1 MADSA
6 RVVLIGG
13 ESVAVAGHSANR
25 PTVRRRIVGA
35 QLRRLREN
43 SGVSRRQAAASIGVG
58 ESRLSRVET
67 GHSGLD
73 EDDVRRL
80 LELYGIHRAEERDAL
95 LALVREANRPGWL
108 QAFSGAVPAWFRPY
122 VDLEEA
128 AQVIRT
134 YEVQFIP
141 GLLQTEDYARA
152 VIAHGLT
159 EPPADEVERRVE
171 LRMRRQRIL
180 TSAHPTRLWA
190 VIDEAALWRPIG
202 GSDVTRD
209 QLRALLDAA
218 RLQNITVQVMPFH
231 VGGHAGEAGAFTI
244 LRFPEP
250 ELHDIAYVE
259 QLTGAMYLERDDDMD
274 HYGAAMERLCVQ
286 SASPEESMDLISK
299 IIREI

>member
-1 MADSA
+1 M
-6 RVVLIGG
+6 
-13 ESVAVAGHSANR
+13 AVAAQSASR

-35 QLRRLREN
+35 QLRRLREA
-43 SGVSRRQAAASIGVG
+43 SGVSRREAGASIGVG
-58 ESRLSRVET
+58 ESKLGRIET
-67 GHSGLD
+67 GRVGL
-73 EDDVRRL
+73 EEHEVKQL
-80 LELYGIHRAEERDAL
+80 LELYGIHDPQERDGL
-95 LALVREANRPGWL
+95 LALAREANRPGWL
-108 QAFSGAVPAWFRPY
+108 QAFSGAMPAWFRPY

-141 GLLQTEDYARA
+141 GLLQTEEYARA
-152 VIAHGLT
+152 VVAHGLS
-159 EPPADEVERRVE
+159 EPPEEEVARRVE
-171 LRMRRQRIL
+171 LRLRRQRIL
-180 TSAHPTRLWA
+180 TASNPTRLWA

-202 GSDVTRD
+202 GSEVSRA

-218 RLQNITVQVMPFH
+218 RLQNITVQVMPFR

-250 ELHDIAYVE
+250 ELHDIAYLE

>member
-1 MADSA
+1 
-6 RVVLIGG
+6 
-13 ESVAVAGHSANR
+13 VAVAAHSASR

-35 QLRRLREN
+35 QLRRLRES
-43 SGVSRRQAAASIGVG
+43 SGVTRREACASIGIG
-58 ESRLSRVET
+58 ESKLGRAET
-67 GHSGLD
+67 GRVGL
-73 EDDVRRL
+73 EEHDVKQL
-80 LELYGIHRAEERDAL
+80 LELYGIHDEHERDAL

-108 QAFSGAVPAWFRPY
+108 QAYSGAMPAWFRPY

-134 YEVQFIP
+134 YEVQFVP
-141 GLLQTEDYARA
+141 GLLQTEEYTRA
-152 VIAHGLT
+152 VITQNRTKVT
-159 EPPADEVERRVE
+159 EDEVARRVE
-171 LRMRRQRIL
+171 LRLRRQRIL
-180 TSAHPTRLWA
+180 TAPNPTRLWA

-202 GSDVTRD
+202 GAEVMRA

-218 RLQNITVQVMPFH
+218 RLQHITVQVMPFR

-299 IIREI
+299 IIREL

>member
-1 MADSA
+1 M
-6 RVVLIGG
+6 
-13 ESVAVAGHSANR
+13 AVAAHSASR

-35 QLRRLREN
+35 QLRRLRES
-43 SGVSRRQAAASIGVG
+43 SGVTRREAGASIGVG
-58 ESRLSRVET
+58 ESRLGRIEA
-67 GHSGLD
+67 GRAGL
-73 EDDVRRL
+73 EEHDVKQL
-80 LELYGIHRAEERDAL
+80 LELYGIHDAAERDEL
-95 LALVREANRPGWL
+95 LILAREANRPGWL
-108 QAFSGAVPAWFRPY
+108 QAFSGAMPAWFRPY

-152 VIAHGLT
+152 VIAQALS
-159 EPPADEVERRVE
+159 EPPTQEVDRRVA
-171 LRMRRQRIL
+171 LRLRRQQIL
-180 TSAHPTRLWA
+180 TTPNPTRLWA

-202 GSDVTRD
+202 GSDVTRA

-218 RLQNITVQVMPFH
+218 RLQHITVQVMPFR

-250 ELHDIAYVE
+250 ELHDIAYLE

>member
-1 MADSA
+1 MALGA
-6 RVVLIGG
+6 
-13 ESVAVAGHSANR
+13 HSASR

-35 QLRRLREN
+35 QLRRLREA
-43 SGVSRRQAAASIGVG
+43 SGVSRRTAAGSIGVG
-58 ESRLSRVET
+58 ESKLGRIEVGRT
-67 GHSGLD
+67 GLEEH
-73 EDDVRRL
+73 DVKQL
-80 LELYGIHRAEERDAL
+80 LELYGIHDAQERDAL
-95 LALVREANRPGWL
+95 LALAREANRPGWL
-108 QAFSGAVPAWFRPY
+108 QEFSGAMPAWFRPY

-141 GLLQTEDYARA
+141 GLLQTEDYTRA
-152 VIAHGLT
+152 VVRHGLADPS
-159 EPPADEVERRVE
+159 EDEVTRRVE
-171 LRMRRQRIL
+171 LRLRRQRIL
-180 TSAHPTRLWA
+180 TAPNPTRLWA

-202 GSDVTRD
+202 GSDVARA
-209 QLRALLDAA
+209 QLRALLDSA
-218 RLQNITVQVMPFH
+218 RLQNITVQVMPFR

-299 IIREI
+299 IIREL

>member
-1 MADSA
+1 
-6 RVVLIGG
+6 
-13 ESVAVAGHSANR
+13 VAVAPHSANR

-35 QLRRLREN
+35 QLRRLRES
-43 SGVSRRQAAASIGVG
+43 SGVSRREAGASIGVG
-58 ESRLSRVET
+58 ESKLSRIEIGRV
-67 GHSGLD
+67 GL
-73 EDDVRRL
+73 EEHEVKQL
-80 LELYGIHRAEERDAL
+80 LELYGIHDPQERDAL
-95 LALVREANRPGWL
+95 LALAREANRPGWL
-108 QAFSGAVPAWFRPY
+108 QAFSGAMPAWFRPY

-141 GLLQTEDYARA
+141 GLLQTEEYARA
-152 VIAHGLT
+152 VVAHGLS
-159 EPPADEVERRVE
+159 EPPEEEVARRVE
-171 LRMRRQRIL
+171 LRLRRQRIL
-180 TSAHPTRLWA
+180 TASNPTRLWA

-202 GSDVTRD
+202 GSEVSRA

-218 RLQNITVQVMPFH
+218 RLQNITVQVMPFR

-250 ELHDIAYVE
+250 ELHDIAYLE

>member
-1 MADSA
+1 M
-6 RVVLIGG
+6 
-13 ESVAVAGHSANR
+13 AVAGHSASR

-35 QLRRLREN
+35 QLRRLRES
-43 SGVSRRQAAASIGVG
+43 SGVSRQEAAGSIGVG
-58 ESRLSRVET
+58 ESRLGRIET
-67 GHSGLD
+67 GRAGLD
-73 EDDVRRL
+73 EQDVKRL
-80 LELYGIHRAEERDAL
+80 LELYGIHDPQERDAL

-108 QAFSGAVPAWFRPY
+108 QEFGGAVPAWFRPY
-122 VDLEEA
+122 LDLEEA

-134 YEVQFIP
+134 YEVQFVP

-152 VIAHGLT
+152 VIAQGMA
-159 EPPADEVERRVE
+159 EPSKAEVARRVE
-171 LRMRRQRIL
+171 LRLRRQRIL
-180 TSAHPTRLWA
+180 TAPNPTRLWA

-202 GSDVTRD
+202 GSDISRA

-218 RLQNITVQVMPFH
+218 RLQHITVQVMPFR

-259 QLTGAMYLERDDDMD
+259 QLTGAMYLERDDDID
-274 HYGAAMERLCVQ
+274 SYGAAMERLCVQ
-286 SASPEESMDLISK
+286 SASPEESMDVISK

>member
-1 MADSA
+1 VGVPANSA
-6 RVVLIGG
+6 
-13 ESVAVAGHSANR
+13 SR
-25 PTVRRRIVGA
+25 PTVRRRIMGA
-35 QLRRLREN
+35 QLRRLRET
-43 SGVSRRQAAASIGVG
+43 SGVTRREAAASVGLG
-58 ESRLSRVET
+58 ESKLGRIET
-67 GHSGLD
+67 GRVGLD
-73 EDDVRRL
+73 EDDLQRL
-80 LELYGIHRAEERDAL
+80 LKLYGIHEPDERDAL
-95 LALVREANRPGWL
+95 LALAREANSPGWL
-108 QAFSGAVPAWFRPY
+108 QDYSGAMPAWFRPY

-134 YEVQFIP
+134 YEVQFVP

-152 VIAHGLT
+152 VITQGRT
-159 EPPADEVERRVE
+159 DRPEEEVAARVA
-171 LRMRRQRIL
+171 LRLRRQRIL
-180 TSAHPTRLWA
+180 TASNPTRLWA

-202 GSDVTRD
+202 GSDVSRA

-218 RLQNITVQVMPFH
+218 RLQHITVQVMPFH

-244 LRFPEP
+244 LRFPDP

-274 HYGAAMERLCVQ
+274 SYGAAMERLCVQ

>member
-1 MADSA
+1 M
-6 RVVLIGG
+6 G
-13 ESVAVAGHSANR
+13 
-25 PTVRRRIVGA
+25 T
-35 QLRRLREN
+35 QLRRLRET
-43 SGVSRRQAAASIGVG
+43 SGVTRREAAASIGLG
-58 ESRLSRVET
+58 EPKLGRIET
-67 GHSGLD
+67 GRVGLD
-73 EDDVRRL
+73 EDDLKQL
-80 LELYGIHRAEERDAL
+80 LKLYGIHEPDERDAL
-95 LALVREANRPGWL
+95 LALAREANRPGWL
-108 QAFSGAVPAWFRPY
+108 QDYSGAMPAWFRPY

-134 YEVQFIP
+134 YEVQFVP

-152 VIAHGLT
+152 VITQGRSDRP
-159 EPPADEVERRVE
+159 EEEVARRVQ
-171 LRMRRQRIL
+171 LRLRRQRIL
-180 TSAHPTRLWA
+180 TASNPTRLWA

-202 GSDVTRD
+202 GSDVSRA

-218 RLQNITVQVMPFH
+218 RLQHITVQVMPFH
-231 VGGHAGEAGAFTI
+231 VGGHAGEAGAFTV
-244 LRFPEP
+244 LRFPDP

>member
-1 MADSA
+1 
-6 RVVLIGG
+6 
-13 ESVAVAGHSANR
+13 VAVAAHSASR

-35 QLRRLREN
+35 QLRRLRES
-43 SGVSRRQAAASIGVG
+43 SGVPRQKAGAATGIGDG
-58 ESRLSRVET
+58 RLARIESGRA
-67 GHSGLD
+67 GLE
-73 EDDVRRL
+73 EDDVARL
-80 LELYGIHRAEERDAL
+80 LELYGIDGETERDAL
-95 LALVREANRPGWL
+95 LALAREANRPGWL
-108 QAFSGAVPAWFRPY
+108 QAYSDAVPAWFRPY

-152 VIAHGLT
+152 VISHGLA
-159 EPPADEVERRVE
+159 EPPADEVDRRVE
-171 LRMRRQRIL
+171 LRIRRQQIL
-180 TSAHPTRLWA
+180 AEPNPTRLWA

-202 GSDVTRD
+202 GSDVTRA

-218 RLQNITVQVMPFH
+218 RLQHITVQVMPFR

-250 ELHDIAYVE
+250 ELHDIAYLE
-259 QLTGAMYLERDDDMD
+259 QLTGAMYLEKDDDMD

-286 SASPEESMDLISK
+286 SASPEESMDLVSK

>member
-1 MADSA
+1 
-6 RVVLIGG
+6 
-13 ESVAVAGHSANR
+13 
-25 PTVRRRIVGA
+25 VGA
-35 QLRRLREN
+35 QLRRLRES
-43 SGVSRRQAAASIGVG
+43 SGVSRRAAGASIGVG
-58 ESRLSRVET
+58 ESKLGRIET
-67 GHSGLD
+67 GRAGL
-73 EDDVRRL
+73 EEHEVKQL
-80 LELYGIHRAEERDAL
+80 LELYGIHDPQERDAL
-95 LALVREANRPGWL
+95 LTLVREANRPGWL
-108 QAFSGAVPAWFRPY
+108 QAFSGAMPAWFRPY

-141 GLLQTEDYARA
+141 GLLQTEEYARA
-152 VIAHGLT
+152 VIAHGLS
-159 EPPADEVERRVE
+159 EPPEEEVARRVE
-171 LRMRRQRIL
+171 LRLRRQRIL
-180 TSAHPTRLWA
+180 TSSTPTRLWA

-202 GSDVTRD
+202 GSEVSRA
-209 QLRALLDAA
+209 QLRSLLDSA
-218 RLQNITVQVMPFH
+218 RQQHITVQVMPFR

-250 ELHDIAYVE
+250 ELHDIAYLE

>member
-1 MADSA
+1 M
-6 RVVLIGG
+6 
-13 ESVAVAGHSANR
+13 AVAAHSANR

-35 QLRRLREN
+35 QLRRLRE
-43 SGVSRRQAAASIGVG
+43 SRGLGRRQAADSIGVG

-67 GHSGLD
+67 GRAGLD
-73 EDDVRRL
+73 EEDVRRL
-80 LELYGIHRAEERDAL
+80 LELYGISRQEERDAL
-95 LALVREANRPGWL
+95 LTLVQEANRPGWL
-108 QAFSGAVPAWFRPY
+108 QAFSGAMPAWFRPY

-134 YEVQFIP
+134 YEVQFVP
-141 GLLQTEDYARA
+141 GLLQTADYARA
-152 VIAHGLT
+152 VISQGRAMPSAEET
-159 EPPADEVERRVE
+159 DRRVE
-171 LRMRRQRIL
+171 LRLRRQRIL
-180 TSAHPTRLWA
+180 TEPNPTRLWA

-202 GSDVTRD
+202 GSEVARA

-218 RLQNITVQVMPFH
+218 QLQHITVQVMPFR
-231 VGGHAGEAGAFTI
+231 VGGHAGEAGAFSI

-274 HYGAAMERLCVQ
+274 SYGAAMERLCVQ
-286 SASPEESMDLISK
+286 SASPQESMDLISK

>member
-1 MADSA
+1 M
-6 RVVLIGG
+6 
-13 ESVAVAGHSANR
+13 AVAAHSASR

-35 QLRRLREN
+35 QLRRLRET
-43 SGVSRRQAAASIGVG
+43 SGVTRQEAGATSGIG
-58 ESRLSRVET
+58 ESKLGRIEVGRA
-67 GHSGLD
+67 GL
-73 EDDVRRL
+73 EENDVKQL
-80 LELYGIHRAEERDAL
+80 LELYGIHDEQERDAL

-108 QAFSGAVPAWFRPY
+108 QAYSGAVPAWFRPY

-141 GLLQTEDYARA
+141 GLLQSEDYARA
-152 VIAHGLT
+152 VISRGRSEIT
-159 EPPADEVERRVE
+159 EEEIARRVE
-171 LRMRRQRIL
+171 LRLRRQRIL
-180 TSAHPTRLWA
+180 TASNPTRLWA

-202 GSDVTRD
+202 GPEVTRE
-209 QLRALLDAA
+209 QLRTLLEAA
-218 RLQNITVQVMPFH
+218 RLQHITVQVMPFS
-231 VGGHAGEAGAFTI
+231 VGGHAGEAGAFSI

-299 IIREI
+299 IIREL

>member
-1 MADSA
+1 
-6 RVVLIGG
+6 
-13 ESVAVAGHSANR
+13 VAVAAHSASR
-25 PTVRRRIVGA
+25 PTVRRRIVGV
-35 QLRRLREN
+35 QLRRLREAAF
-43 SGVSRRQAAASIGVG
+43 VSRQKAGEAIGIG
-58 ESRLSRVET
+58 EARLGRVES
-67 GHSGLD
+67 GRAGLD
-73 EDDVRRL
+73 EDEVVRL
-80 LELYGIHRAEERDAL
+80 LSLYGIHDERERDAL
-95 LALVREANRPGWL
+95 LTLVREANRPGWL
-108 QAFSGAVPAWFRPY
+108 QAYSGAMPAWFRPY

-152 VIAHGLT
+152 VIAHGMS
-159 EPPADEVERRVE
+159 EPPEDEVERRVE
-171 LRMRRQRIL
+171 LRLRRQRIL
-180 TSAHPTRLWA
+180 AHPNPTRLWA

-202 GSDVTRD
+202 GPEVTRA

-218 RLQNITVQVMPFH
+218 RLQHITVQVMPFR

-250 ELHDIAYVE
+250 ELHDIAYLE
-259 QLTGAMYLERDDDMD
+259 QLTGAMYLEKDDDMD

-299 IIREI
+299 IIREL

>member
-1 MADSA
+1 
-6 RVVLIGG
+6 
-13 ESVAVAGHSANR
+13 VAVAAHSASR

-35 QLRRLREN
+35 QLRRLRET
-43 SGVSRRQAAASIGVG
+43 SGVPRQKAGAAIGIGDVRLARI
-58 ESRLSRVET
+58 ESGRA
-67 GHSGLD
+67 GLE
-73 EDDVRRL
+73 EDDVVRL
-80 LELYGIHRAEERDAL
+80 LELYGINGETERDAL
-95 LALVREANRPGWL
+95 LALAREANRPGWL
-108 QAFSGAVPAWFRPY
+108 QAYSSAVPAWFRPY

-152 VIAHGLT
+152 VISHGLA
-159 EPPADEVERRVE
+159 EPPADEVDRRVE
-171 LRMRRQRIL
+171 LRLRRQQIL
-180 TSAHPTRLWA
+180 AEPNPTRLWA

-202 GSDVTRD
+202 GSDVTRA

-218 RLQNITVQVMPFH
+218 RLQHITVQVMPFR

-250 ELHDIAYVE
+250 ELHDIAYLE
-259 QLTGAMYLERDDDMD
+259 QLTGAMYLEKDDDMD

>member
-1 MADSA
+1 
-6 RVVLIGG
+6 
-13 ESVAVAGHSANR
+13 VAVAAHSVSR

-35 QLRRLREN
+35 QLRRLREAA
-43 SGVSRRQAAASIGVG
+43 GITRREAGDTIKAG
-58 ESRLSRVET
+58 EAKLGRMELGRV
-67 GHSGLD
+67 GLD
-73 EDDVRRL
+73 EHDVVEL
-80 LELYGIHRAEERDAL
+80 LALYGIQDHDERDAL

-108 QAFSGAVPAWFRPY
+108 QAYSRSMPAWFRPY

-152 VIAHGLT
+152 VIAHGMSA
-159 EPPADEVERRVE
+159 PPAKEVDRRVE
-171 LRMRRQRIL
+171 LRLRRQRIL
-180 TSAHPTRLWA
+180 STPTPARLWA

-202 GSDVTRD
+202 GSDVSRA
-209 QLRALLDAA
+209 QLRALLEAA
-218 RLQNITVQVMPFH
+218 RHEHITVQVMPFR

-250 ELHDIAYVE
+250 ELHDIAYLE
-259 QLTGAMYLERDDDMD
+259 QLTGAMYLEKDDDMD
-274 HYGAAMERLCVQ
+274 RYSGTMEQLCVQ

>member
-1 MADSA
+1 
-6 RVVLIGG
+6 L
-13 ESVAVAGHSANR
+13 AVAAQSANR

-35 QLRRLREN
+35 QLRRLRE
-43 SGVSRRQAAASIGVG
+43 SCGLGRRQAADSIGVG

-67 GHSGLD
+67 GRAGLE
-73 EDDVRRL
+73 EDDVKRL
-80 LELYGIHRAEERDAL
+80 LELYGISRRDERDAL
-95 LALVREANRPGWL
+95 LTLVQEANRPGWL
-108 QAFSGAVPAWFRPY
+108 QAFSGAMPAWFRPY

-134 YEVQFIP
+134 YEVQFVP

-152 VIAHGLT
+152 VIAQGRT
-159 EPPADEVERRVE
+159 TPSDEEVDRRVE
-171 LRMRRQRIL
+171 LRLRRQRIL
-180 TSAHPTRLWA
+180 TAPNPVRLWA

-202 GSDVTRD
+202 GSEVARA

-218 RLQNITVQVMPFH
+218 RLQHITVQVMPFR

-274 HYGAAMERLCVQ
+274 SYGATMERLCVQ
-286 SASPEESMDLISK
+286 SASPQESMDLISK

>member
-1 MADSA
+1 
-6 RVVLIGG
+6 
-13 ESVAVAGHSANR
+13 VAVAGHSANR

-43 SGVSRRQAAASIGVG
+43 SGGSRRQAAASIGGG

-141 GLLQTEDYARA
+141 GLLQTEEYARA
-152 VIAHGLT
+152 VVAHGLT
-159 EPPADEVERRVE
+159 ELPADEVERRVE
-171 LRMRRQRIL
+171 LRLRRQRIL

>member
-1 MADSA
+1 
-6 RVVLIGG
+6 
-13 ESVAVAGHSANR
+13 VAVTAHSASR

-35 QLRRLREN
+35 QLRRLREA
-43 SGVSRRQAAASIGVG
+43 SGVTRRAAGASIGIGEAKLGRIEIGRVG
-58 ESRLSRVET
+58 LEE
-67 GHSGLD
+67 H
-73 EDDVRRL
+73 DVKQL
-80 LELYGIHRAEERDAL
+80 LELYGIHDEHERDAL
-95 LALVREANRPGWL
+95 LALAREANRPGWL
-108 QAFSGAVPAWFRPY
+108 QAYSGAMPAWFRPY

-152 VIAHGLT
+152 VITQGISDAP
-159 EPPADEVERRVE
+159 EDEIERRVE
-171 LRMRRQRIL
+171 LRLRRQRIL
-180 TSAHPTRLWA
+180 TVPNPTRLWA

-202 GSDVTRD
+202 GPEVTRA

-286 SASPEESMDLISK
+286 SASPEESMDLVSK
-299 IIREI
+299 IIREL